1 VEEMLLR
8 AGATVEDVTFELE
21 TKIVVHDREVSD
33 LPPFPNT
40 VRLRPSW
47 CLKWNRASSL
57 LRRPSLN
64 RSSRAQRLYDGA
76 ELLSRGELAQ
86 GVGGQLV
93 IATAQAL

>member
-40 VRLRPSW
+40 VRLRPS
-47 CLKWNRASSL
+47 
-57 LRRPSLN
+57 
-64 RSSRAQRLYDGA
+64 
-76 ELLSRGELAQ
+76 
-86 GVGGQLV
+86 
-93 IATAQAL
+93 